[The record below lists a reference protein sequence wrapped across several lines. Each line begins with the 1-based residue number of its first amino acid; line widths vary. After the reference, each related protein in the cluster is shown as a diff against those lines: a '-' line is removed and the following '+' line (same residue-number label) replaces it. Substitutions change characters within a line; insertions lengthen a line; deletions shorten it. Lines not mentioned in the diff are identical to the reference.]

1 MYSETTNYTLGLPE
15 IFLITLM
22 KKGKERDLQLSKVND
37 FQTVH
42 YTILVPYLSTIFCRC
57 VRSTLGL
64 NETGSTLSKD
74 PRFLQTWRF

>member
-22 KKGKERDLQLSKVND
+22 EKEKVRDLQLSKVND

-42 YTILVPYLSTIFCRC
+42 YTIFSPLSLYNFLPMCKINIGAER
-57 VRSTLGL
+57 
-64 NETGSTLSKD
+64 N
-74 PRFLQTWRF
+74 RFYIV